1 MHKNTSFTPIAF
13 QSLKRSAPGKA
24 ALLLLCLFFVIE
36 SSAQQRKVYHFL
48 YGHYAKGL
56 HKDMYMGGYSIGYRR
71 ATYNISYGYAK
82 GTDNQFLPA
91 DQLDNNILKGEL
103 SSSAVVEPATKPAG
117 SYLEAADS
125 EYDGYQWRAGITVFL
140 RRNDT
145 LDRRAFSGPHAGIEG
160 SLMNVTE
167 RQTVTYKSETSEQR
181 WTYSGM
187 NQFRAVGAVSHLG
200 WQFALLH
207 ERLYLDVR
215 AAVPFLYPLDVDDP
229 NINSPFAGTKYEFQV
244 SAAWHIGWGR
254 HDKEAQG
261 TDAPKVREKI

>member
-1 MHKNTSFTPIAF
+1 MA
-13 QSLKRSAPGKA
+13 LKSAA
-24 ALLLLCLFFVIE
+24 SIRTAVLFILALATIE
-36 SSAQQRKVYHFL
+36 ANAQQRKVYHFL

-56 HKDMYMGGYSIGYRR
+56 HKDTYMGGYSVGYRR
-71 ATYNISYGYAK
+71 AMYNVSYGFAK

-91 DQLDNNILKGEL
+91 DQIDNNILKGEL

-117 SYLEAADS
+117 SYLEAVDS
-125 EYDGYQWRAGITVFL
+125 EYDGYQWRAGLTVYL

-145 LDRRAFSGPHAGIEG
+145 LDRRAFSGPHAGLDASYMYI
-160 SLMNVTE
+160 NE
-167 RQTVTYKSETSEQR
+167 RQSVTYKSETSEQR
-181 WTYSGM
+181 WTYSGA
-187 NQFRAVGAVSHLG
+187 NQFRAIGAVSHLG

-215 AAVPFLYPLDVDDP
+215 AAVPFLYPFTDDP

-254 HDKEAQG
+254 HDKDPKE